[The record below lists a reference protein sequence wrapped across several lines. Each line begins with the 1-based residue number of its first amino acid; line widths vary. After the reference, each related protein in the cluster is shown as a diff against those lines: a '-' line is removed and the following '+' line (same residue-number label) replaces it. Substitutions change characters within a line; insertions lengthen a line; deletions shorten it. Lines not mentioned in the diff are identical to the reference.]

1 MNYSTKYLSITLFFM
16 VSTIVCS
23 SDFEYE
29 FLQDAL
35 HQIKKDGLVLKND
48 EIKARK
54 EAQENDEKWRA
65 EKIKEGCVFIT
76 YDTRIGEVIHYPT
89 PKQESKKIM
98 NRDDAI
104 TEQTKTFQ
112 EYKLTESEKNA
123 KCWARIKEDFDT
135 AFPYIAFIG
144 IIKYWTK

>member
-48 EIKARK
+48 AIKARK
-54 EAQENDEKWRA
+54 EAKLVMVPLGGNSYEPMLVYPPKNND
-65 EKIKEGCVFIT
+65 GL
-76 YDTRIGEVIHYPT
+76 YQP
-89 PKQESKKIM
+89 KKII
-98 NRDDAI
+98 RRGDAI
-104 TEQTKTFQ
+104 EDAIAEQRKAFQ

-123 KCWARIKEDFDT
+123 KCRSRIKEDFD
-135 AFPYIAFIG
+135 AVFPYIAFIG

>member
-1 MNYSTKYLSITLFFM
+1 MNYSTKYLSVTFFFM

-29 FLQDAL
+29 FLQNAL
-35 HQIKKDGLVLKND
+35 HTIKKEQLVLKND

-54 EAQENDEKWRA
+54 EAKLVMVPLGNNEYEPMFVYQ
-65 EKIKEGCVFIT
+65 
-76 YDTRIGEVIHYPT
+76 
-89 PKQESKKIM
+89 SKPEKIM

-104 TEQTKTFQ
+104 EDAIAEQRKAFQ

-123 KCWARIKEDFDT
+123 KCRSRIKEEFDA